1 MFPEQGAG
9 LNRMAANA
17 TLHCLTGCAI
27 GEVVGLVIGTAAGL
41 GNGFTIAVSFA
52 LAFVFG
58 YSLSTV
64 PLVKAGA
71 GFVAALSVVLAADTL
86 SILTMEVVDNLTM
99 AVIPGAMNAG
109 LVNVTFWLSMALSL
123 AVAFLAAFPVN
134 RQLLS
139 RGRGHALTHQYHD
152 AAAIDGWTRWLPT
165 FSTNALV
172 AVIVAFM
179 LGGLVVASAE
189 ELGWGNT
196 PTHEGTHGSGG
207 HNDHE
212 RATATSTPEA
222 HLTGLL
228 QTA

>member
-1 MFPEQGAG
+1 MTTSHHEHQHASSAAQQGAG

-27 GEVVGLVIGTAAGL
+27 GEVVGLIIGTAAGL
-41 GNGFTIAVSFA
+41 GNGVTIAVSFA

-64 PLVKAGA
+64 PLIKAGL

-86 SILTMEVVDNLTM
+86 SILTMEVVDNITM

-123 AVAFLAAFPVN
+123 AVAFAAAFPVN
-134 RQLLS
+134 RYLLTK
-139 RGRGHALTHQYHD
+139 GKGHALTHQYHD
-152 AAAIDGWTRWLPT
+152 AAPAVVGWKRWLPT
-165 FSTNALV
+165 FGTNALV

-179 LGGLVVASAE
+179 LGGLVVSVADQ
-189 ELGWGNT
+189 LGTGNG
-196 PTHEGTHGSGG
+196 PTHSE
-207 HNDHE
+207 
-212 RATATSTPEA
+212 STRR
-222 HLTGLL
+222 
-228 QTA
+228 